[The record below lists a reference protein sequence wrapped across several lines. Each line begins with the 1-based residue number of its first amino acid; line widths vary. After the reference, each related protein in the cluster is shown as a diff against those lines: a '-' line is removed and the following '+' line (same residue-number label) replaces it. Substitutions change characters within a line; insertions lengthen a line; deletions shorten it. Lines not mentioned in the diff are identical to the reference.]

1 MQLVLASS
9 SPYRRELL
17 ARLGLPFAVEV
28 PDVDESSLSGET
40 PEDLVARLSEA
51 KARAVATRLPDAVV
65 IGSDQ
70 VAAAGQPLAAVLGKP
85 GNRSAAVGQ
94 LRMLSGR
101 QVSFFTGLCVIGSV
115 AGIQLATEVTQVIQA
130 SDPEVTQVLFRRL
143 TAREIAAYVDREQP
157 YDCAA
162 SLRSE
167 KLGIALVESIRG
179 ADPNALLGLP
189 LIRLCGM
196 LKRAGLNPLQ

>member
-115 AGIQLATEVTQVIQA
+115 AGIQLATEVTQV
-130 SDPEVTQVLFRRL
+130 LFRRL

>member
-17 ARLGLPFAVEV
+17 ARLGLPFATEV
-28 PDVDESSLSGET
+28 PDVDESSLPGET
-40 PEDLVARLSEA
+40 PEHLVARLSDA

-70 VAAAGQPLAAVLGKP
+70 VAVAGQPLAAVLGKP

-115 AGIQLATEVTQVIQA
+115 AGIQLET
-130 SDPEVTQVLFRRL
+130 EVTQVLFRRL
-143 TAREIAAYVDREQP
+143 TAGEIAAYVDREQP

-162 SLRSE
+162 SFRSE